1 MARARNIKPSFF
13 TNENLVEFSFETRL
27 LFIGLWMLADREG
40 RLENRPK
47 KIKMELFPADN
58 IDVTKSLQELS
69 DANFIT
75 LYNGYGTELIRV
87 ENFIKHQSPHGSEK
101 DSDLPDID
109 DTYTVY
115 QRNPKNKTVVGNPI
129 TLTREQWLEHKGG
142 SLKKSK
148 SMNGLDNKQL
158 NNGEPTVKQP
168 CNNALKEERGILNPD
183 CGILN
188 PDVLKD
194 ENDPRFNLSLSEVNT
209 KLQMGGLKPITQED
223 LQPLIVKLH
232 SSYSHKTQMV
242 KNQILGKAFEWI
254 ERQQKTP
261 LATPKNQTPA
271 NQDKWNDYFNNMGQ
285 PSEELDVTPK
295 KLQAIEGVGHA

>member
-1 MARARNIKPSFF
+1 MARSRNIKPSFF

-58 IDVTKSLQELS
+58 IDVAKSLQELS

-101 DSDLPDID
+101 DSDLPDVD
-109 DTYTVY
+109 GTYTIY

-129 TLTREQWLEHKGG
+129 ILTREQWLDYKGG
-142 SLKKSK
+142 ATKKSK
-148 SMNGLDNKQL
+148 SNSGLGDL
-158 NNGEPTVKQP
+158 PLDNGEPTVKQP
-168 CNNALKEERGILNPD
+168 CDNALKEERGILNPD
-183 CGILN
+183 CGMMNEDL
-188 PDVLKD
+188 LKD
-194 ENDPRFNLSLSEVNT
+194 ESDPRFVFDLSVVNT
-209 KLQMGGLKPITQED
+209 KLKMAMLNPISNEELLKLQEA
-223 LQPLIVKLH
+223 LKLEYGH
-232 SSYSHKTQMV
+232 RNQMV
-242 KNQILGKAFEWI
+242 KNQVLGKLVQWV

-261 LATPKNQTPA
+261 LAKPKAPV
-271 NQDKWNDYFNNMGQ
+271 NQDKWNAYFNNSAQ
-285 PSEELDVTPK
+285 QVNEVDVTPK
-295 KLQAIEGVGHA
+295 KSLLIEEVGHA